1 VRNRHVVVAG
11 ATACAVAVVAGC
23 SSSKPATSPQPPGA
37 LPPVTAQITING
49 KSAGTTNEIQCTQDG
64 WLHTIQT
71 GDENSGVRV
80 VVRTGDQVNAE
91 SVVINNVGDF
101 NGSVWPNNVGKADAT
116 MIGNTFRINGTAEG
130 ATTADPNKRTTAS
143 FDIKANC

>member
-1 VRNRHVVVAG
+1 VRNRFVAVAG

-23 SSSKPATSPQPPGA
+23 SSETATSPQPPGA
-37 LPPVTAQITING
+37 LPPVTAQITVNG
-49 KSAGTTNEIQCTQDG
+49 KPAGTTNEIHCTQDG
-64 WLHTIQT
+64 WLHTIET
-71 GDENSGVRV
+71 GDEHSGVRV

-130 ATTADPNKRTTAS
+130 ATTANPNRQTTAS